1 MATET
6 KVIPHTFAF
15 SMKGNYLSAG
25 RTNTDLARADS
36 LWLSLKINAE
46 GGENAVHAHTREV
59 HSFVVLEGEC
69 SFFDEKGEETKV
81 TQYEGIMIPKGAFYR
96 YLNTGASNLVLLRIG
111 AKIGED
117 APMETTRLKP
127 DGTPIPAYDTENMH
141 VDGVPI
147 PGQVWGAK

>member
-15 SMKGNYLSAG
+15 KMQGDYLSAG
-25 RTNTDLARADS
+25 RTNTDLARSGA

-46 GGENAVHAHTREV
+46 GGENAVHAHARET

-69 SFFDEKGEETKV
+69 SFFDEKDEETKV
-81 TQYEGIMIPKGAFYR
+81 TQYEGIMIPKDAFYR
-96 YLNTGASNLVLLRIG
+96 YLNTGKSNLVLLRIG
-111 AKIGED
+111 SKIED
-117 APMETTRLKP
+117 APMEEARFKP
-127 DGTPIPAYDTENMH
+127 DGAPIPAYTAENHH